1 MVHAEIFL
9 LFGVNWCEGLKTILI
24 DSCIRKKWE
33 ELISPDIWNAKKIIV
48 HSLFFRFFVC
58 LVCIKFISWKRLD
71 SFCFMLNNNNF
82 SFFTNALLCHPT
94 SFKIISKGSV
104 QNLFLEH
111 YLKPSWQQTWMN
123 STIFFFHAHEVMIV
137 IMYLTG
143 IMTILLARLVP
154 DEKKEILSF

>member
-1 MVHAEIFL
+1 MRGTDFIWYLKWQKRL
-9 LFGVNWCEGLKTILI
+9 LSTHFF
-24 DSCIRKKWE
+24 
-33 ELISPDIWNAKKIIV
+33 
-48 HSLFFRFFVC
+48 FFRFFFVC
-58 LVCIKFISWKRLD
+58 FVLSLSIVLLD

-82 SFFTNALLCHPT
+82 SSFTNALLCHPT
-94 SFKIISKGSV
+94 SFNRISKGSA

-111 YLKPSWQQTWMN
+111 YLKQSWQQTCMN

-154 DEKKEILSF
+154 DDKKEILSF